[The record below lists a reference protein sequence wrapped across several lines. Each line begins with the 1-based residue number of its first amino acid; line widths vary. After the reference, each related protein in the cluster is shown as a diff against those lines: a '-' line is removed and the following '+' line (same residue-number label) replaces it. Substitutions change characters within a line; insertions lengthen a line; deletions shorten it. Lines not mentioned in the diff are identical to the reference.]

1 MASSALLIAWMLW
14 APNLLT
20 TAALLCDAVVSCC
33 RCLASWLNAR
43 LQRTQRARQHA
54 AAGAAAKAAAAAAAA
69 AAPAAVAVGVTAA
82 AAVAATV
89 SRRTAGTAGAR
100 RAAET
105 GAGTDGAAAAA
116 GIVGGAD
123 WSCDSS
129 TATAGSS
136 CGWSTTLPV
145 DGVGGTGGCSQL
157 GSVMP
162 PPAPCRC
169 GGGVSRTAGL
179 ARAIATAGTDGA
191 AAAARSATGGCCC
204 SSETAASARSRVGAA
219 AAAAAPR
226 PSVGTSETGGF
237 SSHFRARHA
246 APWPLLL
253 WWLPLPGYA
262 AADAVATVAAH
273 CCRQASKCTSPVV
286 GSACLVCVFL
296 QLPSSPHWSQ
306 ASD

>member
-1 MASSALLIAWMLW
+1 
-14 APNLLT
+14 
-20 TAALLCDAVVSCC
+20 
-33 RCLASWLNAR
+33 
-43 LQRTQRARQHA
+43 
-54 AAGAAAKAAAAAAAA
+54 
-69 AAPAAVAVGVTAA
+69 VGVTAA

-116 GIVGGAD
+116 GILGGAD
-123 WSCDSS
+123 WSCDSIQHGDRWQQLWLEHHTPCEWCRWNWRLQS
-129 TATAGSS
+129 T
-136 CGWSTTLPV
+136 
-145 DGVGGTGGCSQL
+145 
-157 GSVMP
+157 
-162 PPAPCRC
+162 
-169 GGGVSRTAGL
+169 GVSHATPCPLPLWWRRQQDRRTC
-179 ARAIATAGTDGA
+179 TCNSEAGTDGA

-204 SSETAASARSRVGAA
+204 SSETAAAARSRVGAA

-262 AADAVATVAAH
+262 EADAVATVAAH

-286 GSACLVCVFL
+286 GSACLFVSSCICQAHPTGLRPVTDKWDCWLLHGLFYVLLCCACSCCNCLAVTGDMSRQCTCHVAVQQAVVASWMMRKHAQRPCMRCVQVFET
-296 QLPSSPHWSQ
+296 
-306 ASD
+306 